1 MRSKALLAGA
11 AAAAVLAVANT
22 AGWAAENNAPT
33 PANLRNNLTRMLR
46 KSGYTDIR
54 VVRSS
59 FAVRARDDNGNPVVM
74 SIGPDEFREVTTL
87 GGTSGSAGGKDTAN
101 SSAAGRAMF
110 VNVPARDDLSSQLIG
125 LGIYNNDDKDIG
137 TVRDIAFTANG
148 RAAAY
153 IVSVGGFL
161 GIGGHYIAVDPSDV
175 KVSYNDND
183 KTWHASMDATAGQLR
198 HAPVFKY
205 GAGTDS
211 GKI

>member
-11 AAAAVLAVANT
+11 AVAAVLAVAST
-22 AGWAAENNAPT
+22 AGWAAENNDQT
-33 PANLRNNLTRMLR
+33 PANLRNNLTQMLR

-54 VVRSS
+54 VAPSS
-59 FAVRARDDNGNPVVM
+59 FVVRARDDNGNPVVM

-87 GGTSGSAGGKDTAN
+87 GGTSGSASKGTAN

-110 VNVPARDDLSSQLIG
+110 VNVPARDDLSSKLIG

-137 TVRDIAFTANG
+137 TVRDIAFTPNG

-175 KVSYNDND
+175 NVSYNANN
-183 KTWHASMDATAGQLR
+183 KTWHVKMNASADQLR
-198 HAPVFKY
+198 HGPVFKY
-205 GAGTDS
+205 GAGPDS
-211 GKI
+211 GRI